1 MAWHRRGNTYMSIK
15 NKTKLI
21 LIEGIPGS
29 GKTTYANRLY
39 DYLKDKGVGVQK
51 YNEGDLHPVDLS
63 WCAYL
68 TLEEYNNL
76 LKSYPEHNEVLKNNS
91 QVSDDYVVVAYT
103 RLGFYPN
110 ENKLMTYLAL
120 KEIFDAKLTASEFMS
135 INTKRWHDFAE
146 KQTGREEVNIFECV
160 FLQNNINELLFHQ
173 TLDDSTIKKY
183 LNKLVDQAT
192 DLNLVLIYLSQ
203 PNIDETINKVADT
216 RISEDKTKYKDW
228 IDLVIEYIETSA
240 YGKKNKL
247 QGFDGVIDAMKARKG
262 LELGAINDLPIS
274 TLIINNNEYN
284 WDRVFE
290 EIVSRVSE
298 FI

>member
-183 LNKLVDQAT
+183 LNELANQVL
-192 DLNLVLIYLSQ
+192 DLNPVLIYLSQ
-203 PNIDETINKVADT
+203 PNIDETIKKVADT